1 MTDLRMVTNAQHLDC
16 SKEDCSKHMKI
27 HGKGNSPFI
36 PTDIWIQKAC
46 DKAWTTNPKL
56 IGEPSNAGFLRN
68 LCCEQD
74 CKYVIKYVNL
84 KGDADW
90 EKFQMEV
97 NIQNTVAIMSENK
110 LASEILLLTR
120 SLDQAAVAMVVYSGT
135 VRTYLIGILTHAIIS
150 SIDTSSGKVVIGQS
164 INEAI
169 EEIHKFV
176 SLCIDQ
182 LTELH
187 KIGFIHGDPHLNNFM
202 FLTEPEK
209 PYPNSADEIRIIDFG
224 ESKKNLESDD
234 VVNNIRNRF
243 NQAADIYLVLS
254 DMDNILMGMGT
265 VTMVYKELQ
274 SILINNDGLED
285 ELKRK
290 IMSTP
295 LIADNSAKF
304 QITKEEAHTLILGC
318 DDTWKLVTAVR
329 YFIDQGILGK
339 DVGENVL
346 KILEKYGINDIDLKQ
361 DYVSKLERRIKTDEP
376 LDLLEKI
383 VSKYEDGLRKTY
395 PDLNTSYFNEFYE
408 TMYEVI
414 GP

>member
-1 MTDLRMVTNAQHLDC
+1 MVTNAQHLDC

-90 EKFQMEV
+90 ENFQMEV

-169 EEIHKFV
+169 EEIHKLV

-209 PYPNSADEIRIIDFG
+209 PYPNSVDEIRIIDFG
-224 ESKKNLESDD
+224 ESKKNLKSDD
-234 VVNNIRNRF
+234 VVSNIRHRF
-243 NQAADIYLVLS
+243 NQAADIHLVLS
-254 DMDNILMGMGT
+254 DMNNILMGMGT

-274 SILINNDGLED
+274 SILRNNDGLED

-304 QITKEEAHTLILGC
+304 QITKDEAHALILGC
-318 DDTWKLVTAVR
+318 DDTWKLITAVR

-346 KILEKYGINDIDLKQ
+346 KILKKYGIDDIDLKE
-361 DYVSKLERRIKTDEP
+361 DYVSILERRIKTDDP

-383 VSKYEDGLRKTY
+383 ISKYEDGLKKTY

-414 GP
+414 GF